1 MQLLLEASQP
11 ILYSGG
17 IGVGK
22 TAIIMHALAS
32 MQVSRG
38 TSTVAP
44 YSINFRYFSRQSR
57 LQRGSNRVT
66 VETSNLLHNCVN
78 IFGTIIGDE
87 LDG

>member
-22 TAIIMHALAS
+22 TAIIMLALAS
-32 MQVSRG
+32 LQTSKG

-44 YSINFRYFSRQSR
+44 YSINFRYF
-57 LQRGSNRVT
+57 NY
-66 VETSNLLHNCVN
+66 
-78 IFGTIIGDE
+78 
-87 LDG
+87 